1 MKENIPAVSNPSPSI
16 INQPPGFTPYQKFA
30 IGLLALIQ
38 FTIVLDFMIISPLGD
53 LLMKSLSLSPV
64 QFGSVVSAY
73 AISAGVSGIF
83 TAGFAD
89 KYDRK
94 KLLLFFYVGFVIG
107 TIFCGLASSYFMLL
121 LARVV
126 TGIFGGVVGSILMA
140 IITDIF
146 AFNQRGRVLGYVQM
160 AFAGS
165 QILGIPVGI
174 LLANAWGWH
183 STFFMVA
190 GLAFLVAIA
199 IMLRLKPLTGHLTI
213 QLDKHP
219 IQHLLHT
226 IQRKEYRMGFLTIA
240 MMSMGGFM
248 IMPFTSAFLV
258 NNVNMTQEQLPLIF
272 FCTGFS
278 SMLIMP
284 VLGKLSDRV
293 DKLKIF
299 TTGSVVAA
307 ILILIY
313 TNLPPVSLWL
323 VIMINMILFMGLL
336 GRFVPATALNS
347 GIPDA
352 RDRGAYMSVSA
363 SLQQMAGGLASLFA
377 GMVVVQKTE
386 FSPLENFNLLGYIVV
401 AIMVWCI
408 YLVYRI
414 NNLVK
419 RKMA

>member
-38 FTIVLDFMIISPLGD
+38 FTIVLDFMIISPLVD

-352 RDRGAYMSVSA
+352 RDRGA
-363 SLQQMAGGLASLFA
+363 
-377 GMVVVQKTE
+377 
-386 FSPLENFNLLGYIVV
+386 
-401 AIMVWCI
+401 
-408 YLVYRI
+408 
-414 NNLVK
+414 
-419 RKMA
+419 